1 MVFDLSKINGIDEY
15 TTKRDKDRI
24 IFFKGN
30 KAFLVENKNTIEVR
44 CDEKLSQV
52 LQEDYESVMES
63 RYFGRGGIEI
73 VLTNQLSLEEL
84 EDLIRLSYDLTKN

>member
-1 MVFDLSKINGIDEY
+1 MVPDLSKINGIEEY
-15 TTKRDKDRI
+15 TEKPEKTRTI
-24 IFFKGN
+24 YFKGD
-30 KAFLVENKNTIEVR
+30 KAFLIKNKNTIELR

-73 VLTNQLSLEEL
+73 VLTNQLSPEEL
-84 EDLIRLSYDLTKN
+84 GDLIRLSYDLTI

>member
-1 MVFDLSKINGIDEY
+1 MVPDLSKINGIEEY
-15 TTKRDKDRI
+15 TEKPEKTRTI
-24 IFFKGN
+24 YFKGD
-30 KAFLVENKNTIEVR
+30 KAFLIKNKNTIEVR

-73 VLTNQLSLEEL
+73 VLTNQLSPEEL
-84 EDLIRLSYDLTKN
+84 GDLIRLSYDLTI

>member
-15 TTKRDKDRI
+15 ITKQDKNRT
-24 IFFKGN
+24 IFFKGD

-73 VLTNQLSLEEL
+73 VLTNQLSPEEL
-84 EDLIRLSYDLTKN
+84 EDLIRLSYNLTKN